1 MDEFTE
7 DGKLIE
13 VLDVNVSNEVCI
25 DEGSFFG

>member
-1 MDEFTE
+1 MDEFIE

-25 DEGSFFG
+25 DEGCFFG

>member
-1 MDEFTE
+1 MDEFIE

-13 VLDVNVSNEVCI
+13 VLGVNVSNEVCI

>member
-1 MDEFTE
+1 MDEFIE

-13 VLDVNVSNEVCI
+13 VLGVNAGNEVCI

>member
-1 MDEFTE
+1 MDEFIE

-13 VLDVNVSNEVCI
+13 VLDVNNEVCI